1 MSGTTGWSMAPAEYL
16 SAHDIEHYFSDALA
30 SLIKLR
36 LQSPPQLKIPAA
48 LYLAKYFVSVR
59 EGRHVLFREYRYITS
74 TDHSRRSFI
83 KWFQHCLEP
92 LTQPGATYSIA
103 DYYNLL
109 TLMCKDFPLGLV
121 KSAAAMLL
129 VEDGLE
135 CLVSVTDFLTAFKL
149 RLIHAEFL
157 DRTEAMFGSYQAT
170 ASTPSSEGFLAQ
182 LGPLCHH
189 GICTIPI
196 DMLRAAIDPI
206 NERFESTDV
215 LDIFNCLVRSDPIR
229 RLNDAPGLQPRAAG
243 FFS

>member
-1 MSGTTGWSMAPAEYL
+1 MAPAEYL
-16 SAHDIEHYFSDALA
+16 STHDIEHYFSDALA
-30 SLIKLR
+30 LLIKLR

-48 LYLAKYFVSVR
+48 LYLAKYFISVR

-74 TDHSRRSFI
+74 TDHSRRSFT

-92 LTQPGATYSIA
+92 LTQHGGHGATHSIA

-109 TLMCKDFPLGLV
+109 TLMCKDFPLAQV

-135 CLVSVTDFLTAFKL
+135 CLVSVTDFITAFKL
-149 RLIHAEFL
+149 QLIHGEFL
-157 DRTEAMFGSYQAT
+157 DRTEAVFGSYQA
-170 ASTPSSEGFLAQ
+170 ASPAPSKDGFLEQ
-182 LGPLCHH
+182 LGPLCQNS
-189 GICTIPI
+189 ICTISI
-196 DMLRAAIDPI
+196 DMLREAIDPI
-206 NERFESTDV
+206 NEDTEV
-215 LDIFNCLVRSDPIR
+215 LDIFNCLVRSDAIR